1 MKEKTGEK
9 CTQKK
14 KKSRN
19 EKNRTSEKKESGRKL
34 FFGQSES
41 ELLLHRAMWYLQVRF
56 FFFFSLDLLFK
67 LGRLQF
73 DASGEKTLGPQF
85 SFPFF
90 FSYQIHQNIIFSFI
104 LFFSIIL
111 KIHPTKQISLEKSS
125 ISLY

>member
-14 KKSRN
+14 KKIRN

-41 ELLLHRAMWYLQVRF
+41 ELLLHRAMWYLQVGSL
-56 FFFFSLDLLFK
+56 FFFSLYLLFK
-67 LGRLQF
+67 LERLQF
-73 DASGEKTLGPQF
+73 YESGEKTLGPQF
-85 SFPFF
+85 SFSFF